1 MLSYDKKNHIRIVR
15 EILRNPKKDFFNSKK
30 YGINCLS
37 DIYLKM
43 TKAKQF
49 PGSGLLKEF
58 SKSLAVI

>member
-1 MLSYDKKNHIRIVR
+1 MLSYDKKKSHSYCQ
-15 EILRNPKKDFFNSKK
+15 RNSKKDFFNSKK

-37 DIYLKM
+37 NIYLKM

-49 PGSGLLKEF
+49 PGSGLLKGF